1 MTSLFPGI
9 FWERWQI
16 AFHVDHDAEFRSGL
30 SITVL
35 EKKVSFLNQFQSLHE
50 WCNWLTPPGILPKR
64 FDTAFY
70 LTSIPCMPSYAKQ
83 DGGETVDLVT
93 MDPFEALEKSLKSE
107 IILHPP
113 QFVELS
119 RMAKMSI
126 LEVLSD
132 YAKKRQE
139 RGINRWCPVQYMFRK
154 GFFKKSKIYL

>member
-1 MTSLFPGI
+1 M
-9 FWERWQI
+9 
-16 AFHVDHDAEFRSGL
+16 
-30 SITVL
+30 
-35 EKKVSFLNQFQSLHE
+35 
-50 WCNWLTPPGILPKR
+50 
-64 FDTAFY
+64 
-70 LTSIPCMPSYAKQ
+70 
-83 DGGETVDLVT
+83 DLVT

-139 RGINRWCPVQYMFRK
+139 RGIHRWCPVQYMFSK
-154 GFFKKSKIYL
+154 GAIAPV